1 MVWCRWFL
9 RLICSLPKQYRENST
24 KYDYPTIIWCRL
36 FRWAAAAAA
45 AVVVVWFFVLLLLF
59 YHIYRISEWMTK
71 PFVVF
76 PMWTHRKKTNTE
88 ELWPHEQKKIDIIF
102 YPWWHGWIE
111 LRWTFVLFPNIN
123 MYINWTHNDN
133 FAWTLDIRHH
143 TLDYVQCKRNI
154 GSYIH
159 TLYGQCNAKTKYT

>member
-1 MVWCRWFL
+1 MSIV
-9 RLICSLPKQYRENST
+9 SLGCGRCCCCCLVFCIIVIILSHLPHIRVNDKTVCCFSYVNSQ
-24 KYDYPTIIWCRL
+24 
-36 FRWAAAAAA
+36 
-45 AVVVVWFFVLLLLF
+45 
-59 YHIYRISEWMTK
+59 
-71 PFVVF
+71 
-76 PMWTHRKKTNTE
+76 KKTNTE

-154 GSYIH
+154 GSYIVYIIW
-159 TLYGQCNAKTKYT
+159 LMQCQNQIHVTCFRAFFPFPII